1 MNTSAGPTPPLKQQ
15 SHCCSAQHPLTLLL
29 HATLQHQLR
38 AASHLVQPT
47 EGCSVIFNMNSRDM
61 WALFYIDKVAH
72 LHWKKRFCLN
82 NSFGLILKCILK
94 KYAEFV
100 IVVIVFHLI
109 SGIFQENLSIVCW
122 KNDHLRLS
130 LRLNYTLGYSNDFPA
145 VHTFY
150 HKRQI
155 QRNRRSIH
163 RMLLLNSIF
172 TKCYYCVHFLQAI
185 MSKEQITTKNITS
198 HQFLIQNTPMVWQ
211 YKASSFGVSEPFLPC
226 ELFLN
231 LKIPISPI

>member
-1 MNTSAGPTPPLKQQ
+1 MSIILYWQ
-15 SHCCSAQHPLTLLL
+15 SCTFYTEKNVFVLTI
-29 HATLQHQLR
+29 
-38 AASHLVQPT
+38 HLVW
-47 EGCSVIFNMNSRDM
+47 F
-61 WALFYIDKVAH
+61 
-72 LHWKKRFCLN
+72 LN
-82 NSFGLILKCILK
+82 VFKK

-211 YKASSFGVSEPFLPC
+211 FKASSFGVSEPFLPC
-226 ELFLN
+226 ELYLN

>member
-1 MNTSAGPTPPLKQQ
+1 MSIILYWQ
-15 SHCCSAQHPLTLLL
+15 SCTFYTEKNVFVLTI
-29 HATLQHQLR
+29 
-38 AASHLVQPT
+38 HLVW
-47 EGCSVIFNMNSRDM
+47 F
-61 WALFYIDKVAH
+61 
-72 LHWKKRFCLN
+72 LN
-82 NSFGLILKCILK
+82 VFKK

-122 KNDHLRLS
+122 KNDPLRLS
-130 LRLNYTLGYSNDFPA
+130 LRLNYTLGYSNDFPS

-172 TKCYYCVHFLQAI
+172 TKCYYCVHFFTGNHVKGANYHKKYNQPTI
-185 MSKEQITTKNITS
+185 SHTKYTNGLT
-198 HQFLIQNTPMVWQ
+198 V
-211 YKASSFGVSEPFLPC
+211 
-226 ELFLN
+226 
-231 LKIPISPI
+231 